1 MQNDAV
7 EQIQNLQDVIRY
19 LSTERKG
26 QDLQI
31 INLSQLLA
39 AAEARPWKQRNQQRC
54 RKLTLPGRTTIEND

>member
-39 AAEARPWKQRNQQRC
+39 AAEARAMEAKESAEVPQTHPAWSYYY
-54 RKLTLPGRTTIEND
+54 